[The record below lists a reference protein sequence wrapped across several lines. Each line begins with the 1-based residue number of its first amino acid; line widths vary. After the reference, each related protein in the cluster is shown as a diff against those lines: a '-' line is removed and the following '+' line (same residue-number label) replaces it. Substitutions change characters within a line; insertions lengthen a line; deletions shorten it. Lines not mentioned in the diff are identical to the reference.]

1 MANEK
6 GLMGK
11 IMGMM
16 TDDKGMF
23 QGGKRNRMF
32 GRLRDTME
40 GAPTDIE
47 LNNAMPKSYV
57 DSKGNKVDIK
67 GNIYDFFDKN
77 PKGYQEY
84 LISVGGRGEEVFGKG
99 YGKVMQDMFTKN
111 FDKRLGDN
119 AVNTYYS
126 GMEKNKSSVDRDV
139 LLPLAFDK
147 GSQIGAKTDAALNSN
162 MFNVQDLVKDVAFAQ
177 STPERSQN
185 FNLGREYRAKL
196 EDHLFRGGDFPK
208 AKDFERNPN
217 IEDVGY

>member
-1 MANEK
+1 MAI
-6 GLMGK
+6 MDK

-32 GRLRDTME
+32 GRLRDAVQGT
-40 GAPTDIE
+40 PTDIE
-47 LNNAMPKSYV
+47 LNNAMPRSYV
-57 DSKGNKVDIK
+57 DSKGNTVNIK
-67 GNIYDFFDKN
+67 GNIYDFFNKN
-77 PKGYQEY
+77 PKALQDYT
-84 LISVGGRGEEVFGKG
+84 ISIGQTGDKVFGKG
-99 YGKVMQDMFTKN
+99 YGRVMQDMFTKN

-126 GMEKNKSSVDRDV
+126 SMDKGNSTVDKDV

-147 GSQIGAKTDAALNSN
+147 GSQIGAKTEAALNSN

-177 STPERSQN
+177 STPERSAT
-185 FNLGREYRAKL
+185 FNRGREYRAKL

-208 AKDFERNPN
+208 AKNFERNPN
-217 IEDVGY
+217 IEDAGY